1 MKNKLLT
8 YNEAKEILARHP
20 APQLTYKEAK
30 EILAEEA
37 RRHEEFV
44 RRMQATLEVVKPKG
58 KRKSRMRNFLVTVND
73 RYPSEQPT

>member
-1 MKNKLLT
+1 MRRRKSSPVTL
-8 YNEAKEILARHP
+8 HP
-20 APQLTYKEAK
+20 KLTYKEAK

-37 RRHEEFV
+37 LRHEEFV

>member
-30 EILAEEA
+30 EILAESD

-44 RRMQATLEVVKPKG
+44 RWMQATLEAEG
-58 KRKSRMRNFLVTVND
+58 KAKEPYAKLSGD
-73 RYPSEQPT
+73 RQ